1 MTGTGHGGI
10 VALTSHGFLTRISQG
25 RIFNEVLK
33 LNVLGT
39 LTLQSTGGTVP
50 PEAMQKRRLGLLAL
64 LAAGDS
70 RGLSRERIQA
80 FLWPESDSM
89 RSRHAMDQLIYAT
102 RRALGVDPFLAE
114 GGDMRLDPSVVATD
128 LRDFRSALESGE
140 LARAVAGYGGPLLDG
155 FHMSDSRELESLLDG
170 LRARVAGEYHT
181 ALETLA
187 VRAHAAGELA
197 ASLSWR
203 RKLAESDPLSS
214 RVAANV
220 VRALILA
227 GDRPSALQYAT
238 SYRRRVKED
247 LGVEPDPEIRSLIA
261 SLMIEINTSPLTV
274 SDTDAVMVYV
284 RPAAALDGPTH
295 STSAVIQE
303 ELLPQSPRRWRLAL
317 PTAAAAIAVTA
328 LIAVVTA
335 RERAL
340 GTARTQAE
348 QKALEHGR
356 GTSPVAARYYLAGV
370 NLWNDR
376 SKEGLDSAVMLF
388 RRATELDPLYADA
401 FSGLADAYVMLGYSG
416 YRPARAMFSKAREAA
431 LRSIALDSTRAAP
444 YAALGMQLTGE
455 RQFVQAEAAFRTSL
469 QLAPRYATAHQ
480 WYGILLMIVGRKRD
494 AVDELRRAA
503 DLDPLSL
510 QIQNNY
516 ATFLGAVGDRDAAVR
531 HYEKMVREE
540 PDTAWVRR
548 NPWLLTNMAATYAR
562 SGNFDVALRAA
573 ERAVEIQ
580 RDHPR
585 ALSALAGVYL
595 RMGDRERAWKIFA
608 RADTANEH
616 YAAYRALMHLSDG
629 NRDSAFTW
637 FAKVKEWGIPVMIS
651 LSIQEAEMQR
661 DKRFTTLMRGL
672 GMRPSREK
680 RSSDSAHRRSD
691 IPTDFDELKTQ
702 PRGAEKRRIG

>member
-39 LTLQSTGGTVP
+39 LTLQSPGGTVP

-303 ELLPQSPRRWRLAL
+303 EPLPQSPRRWRLAL

-335 RERAL
+335 R
-340 GTARTQAE
+340 
-348 QKALEHGR
+348 
-356 GTSPVAARYYLAGV
+356 S
-370 NLWNDR
+370 R
-376 SKEGLDSAVMLF
+376 SGKF
-388 RRATELDPLYADA
+388 C
-401 FSGLADAYVMLGYSG
+401 
-416 YRPARAMFSKAREAA
+416 RPP
-431 LRSIALDSTRAAP
+431 T
-444 YAALGMQLTGE
+444 
-455 RQFVQAEAAFRTSL
+455 
-469 QLAPRYATAHQ
+469 
-480 WYGILLMIVGRKRD
+480 
-494 AVDELRRAA
+494 A
-503 DLDPLSL
+503 DL
-510 QIQNNY
+510 
-516 ATFLGAVGDRDAAVR
+516 
-531 HYEKMVREE
+531 
-540 PDTAWVRR
+540 
-548 NPWLLTNMAATYAR
+548 
-562 SGNFDVALRAA
+562 LR
-573 ERAVEIQ
+573 
-580 RDHPR
+580 
-585 ALSALAGVYL
+585 
-595 RMGDRERAWKIFA
+595 
-608 RADTANEH
+608 
-616 YAAYRALMHLSDG
+616 
-629 NRDSAFTW
+629 
-637 FAKVKEWGIPVMIS
+637 
-651 LSIQEAEMQR
+651 
-661 DKRFTTLMRGL
+661 
-672 GMRPSREK
+672 
-680 RSSDSAHRRSD
+680 
-691 IPTDFDELKTQ
+691 
-702 PRGAEKRRIG
+702 

>member
-1 MTGTGHGGI
+1 M
-10 VALTSHGFLTRISQG
+10 
-25 RIFNEVLK
+25 LK

-39 LTLQSTGGTVP
+39 LTLQSPGGTVP
-50 PEAMQKRRLGLLAL
+50 PEAKQKRRLGLLAL

-80 FLWPESDSM
+80 FLWPESDSV

-238 SYRRRVKED
+238 SYRRLVKED

-261 SLMIEINTSPLTV
+261 SLMIEINTSPFTV
-274 SDTDAVMVYV
+274 SDTVRDTDAVTVYV
-284 RPAAALDGPTH
+284 RPAAALDGPMH

-303 ELLPQSPRRWRLAL
+303 ELLPHSPRRWRLAL

-608 RADTANEH
+608 RADTASEH

-629 NRDSAFTW
+629 NRDSAFAW
-637 FAKVKEWGIPVMIS
+637 FTKVKEWGIPVMIS
-651 LSIQEAEMQR
+651 LSIREAEMQR

-672 GMRPSREK
+672 GMRPSGEK

-702 PRGAEKRRIG
+702 PRWAEKRRVG